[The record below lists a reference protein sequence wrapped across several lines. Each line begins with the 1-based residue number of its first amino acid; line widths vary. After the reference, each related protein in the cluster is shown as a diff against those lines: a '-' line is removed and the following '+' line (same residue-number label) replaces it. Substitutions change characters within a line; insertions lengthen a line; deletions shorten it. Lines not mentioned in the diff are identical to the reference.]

1 MDCSLPG
8 SSVHGI
14 VWARILESVA
24 ISFSRGSSR
33 PRNRTQ
39 ISCIT
44 GRWFTNW
51 AMREA
56 QNRYAGTPVYETAG
70 RSTCVIHQQ
79 HQSTPALNRFSISMS
94 LPNLGLLPCL
104 FLLSFLSPSCF
115 FNLPHWLLLWFISGC
130 LLYFRVVCIH
140 KGGRVGTLPS
150 SWWWCPEEEGQLLR
164 PFTTLCSSSPFI
176 WAQATQGHCSTKS
189 DRCPRVRKY
198 LLLQSSELALGRVP
212 AHRCRKCWYQ
222 NWGCSNIMYVV
233 TTPLSHSLLLDLS
246 ALGP

>member
-1 MDCSLPG
+1 MDCSPPG

-79 HQSTPALNRFSISMS
+79 HQSTPALNRFSISIS
-94 LPNLGLLPCL
+94 LFPTWGCFPACFFSPFFHLPVFSTFLIDFCFGSLVAASCTSGWFASTKAVGWAPCL
-104 FLLSFLSPSCF
+104 PAGGGAQRRKDSCSDPLPLSV
-115 FNLPHWLLLWFISGC
+115 LPP
-130 LLYFRVVCIH
+130 
-140 KGGRVGTLPS
+140 PS
-150 SWWWCPEEEGQLLR
+150 SGLKPLKV
-164 PFTTLCSSSPFI
+164 T
-176 WAQATQGHCSTKS
+176 A
-189 DRCPRVRKY
+189 V
-198 LLLQSSELALGRVP
+198 QSLTDALG
-212 AHRCRKCWYQ
+212 
-222 NWGCSNIMYVV
+222 
-233 TTPLSHSLLLDLS
+233 
-246 ALGP
+246 